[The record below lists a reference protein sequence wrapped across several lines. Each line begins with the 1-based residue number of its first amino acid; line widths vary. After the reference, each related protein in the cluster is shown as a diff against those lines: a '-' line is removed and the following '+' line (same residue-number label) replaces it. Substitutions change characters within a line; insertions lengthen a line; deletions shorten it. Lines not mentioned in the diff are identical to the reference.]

1 MQKLRLSLILVI
13 GISFYCYEFF
23 LRILTG
29 VYQEQIVQY
38 FNISTHI
45 GFSFLVSS
53 YNITYLLMQ
62 IPAGILLDRF
72 GSKKILILAT
82 ITCGVGN
89 VIFISGGYE
98 LALLGRLLVGIGSSF
113 AFIGVLK
120 LTLEN
125 LNPRYFSI
133 ITSIVISLGT
143 LAAAFSQNISVIISS
158 YDTSWINIFIYSGLI
173 AFPLAILFFL
183 ALPKEKY
190 TISLMPKFDQI
201 FEVSKKLIKNKSLW
215 QNATWGGLL
224 YIPTVVLTSQY
235 GILYFKQSYGFDN
248 IYSTTLITSI
258 FIGWIIFSPIKSLLC
273 NKFNGKNIINIS
285 ILGVGIIC
293 ILINLGI
300 FKNSAI
306 LITLF
311 FGMFSASQ
319 VLVWYYFNKICPK
332 GFAAI
337 GAALTNMIITLVIE
351 VGQLAVG
358 SSIDLGNIIN
368 IKANN
373 CITTMFIVA
382 LFLAFIVLQRMLRNI
397 NNKQI
402 SKATKL

>member
-1 MQKLRLSLILVI
+1 MQQLRLSLILII

-29 VYQEQIVQY
+29 VYQEQIVQH

-72 GSKKILILAT
+72 GSKKILIFAT
-82 ITCGVGN
+82 VTCGIGN

-98 LALLGRLLVGIGSSF
+98 LALFGRLLVGIGSSF

-125 LNPRYFSI
+125 LNSKYFSI
-133 ITSIVISLGT
+133 ITSVVISLGT
-143 LAAAFSQNISVIISS
+143 LAAAFSQNISVLLSS

-173 AFPLAILFFL
+173 AFPLALLFFI

-190 TISLMPKFDQI
+190 SISLMPKFDQI
-201 FEVSKKLIKNKSLW
+201 FEVSKQLVKNKSLW
-215 QNATWGGLL
+215 QNAVWGGLL
-224 YIPTVVLTSQY
+224 YVPTVVLTSQY
-235 GILYFKQSYGFDN
+235 GILYFKQSYGFGD
-248 IYSTTLITSI
+248 ILSTTLITSI
-258 FIGWIIFSPIKSLLC
+258 FIGWIIFSPIKTLLC
-273 NKFNGKNIINIS
+273 NRFDSKNIINIS
-285 ILGVGIIC
+285 ILGVGIVC

-306 LITLF
+306 FITF
-311 FGMFSASQ
+311 IFGMFSASQ

-332 GFAAI
+332 NFAAI
-337 GAALTNMIITLVIE
+337 GVALTNMIITLVIE
-351 VGQLAVG
+351 IGQLVVG
-358 SSIDLGNIIN
+358 SSIDVGNLMN
-368 IKANN
+368 IQANIS
-373 CITTMFIVA
+373 ITTIFIVC
-382 LFLAFIVLQRMLRNI
+382 LFFAFMVLQMMARNI
-397 NNKQI
+397 DH
-402 SKATKL
+402 SK